1 MARNARG
8 FKLERPAQT
17 AAEQMQFR
25 LRGNEINRIEAVSDV
40 VFGFALT
47 LLVVSLQVPRTYAE
61 LANAMRGF
69 PAFAFTFAALMYVW
83 VRHYY
88 FFRYY
93 GLDDLTTIVL
103 NTLLLFLVLFYVYP
117 LKFLFSVFLANVW
130 INPLI
135 GVPNQIGNAQ
145 SGPYPVMAWSDVRGL
160 FIIFGAGIA
169 AIYFVF
175 AAMFWHAD
183 RMREDLDLNPFEI
196 AYTRTSMVA
205 AILNGGVG
213 LLSIVVASVLT
224 LGHSG
229 WAGYVY
235 LLLPSVVLWRRRRR
249 SQEETAAATR
259 KSA

>member
-1 MARNARG
+1 M
-8 FKLERPAQT
+8 ERPAQT
-17 AAEQMQFR
+17 ATKRPQFQ
-25 LRGNEINRIEAVSDV
+25 LRGTEMNRIEAVSDV
-40 VFGFALT
+40 VFGFALA
-47 LLVVSLQVPRTYAE
+47 LLVVSLEVPRTYAD
-61 LANAMRGF
+61 LINAMRGF

-83 VRHYY
+83 ARHYY

-117 LKFLFSVFLANVW
+117 LKFLFSVFLVNVW

-135 GVPNQIGNAQ
+135 GMPTQIGDAQ
-145 SGPYPVMAWSDVRGL
+145 GGLHQVMVWSDVRGL

-175 AAMFWHAD
+175 AAMFWHAY
-183 RMREDLDLNPFEI
+183 RMREDLDLSTFEI
-196 AYTRTSMVA
+196 AHTRTSMFA
-205 AILNGGVG
+205 AILNGGAG
-213 LLSIVVASVLT
+213 LISMLVASVFK

-235 LLLPSVVLWRRRRR
+235 LLLLPLVALWRWRRRSLEVGPIR
-249 SQEETAAATR
+249 
-259 KSA
+259 

>member
-1 MARNARG
+1 
-8 FKLERPAQT
+8 
-17 AAEQMQFR
+17 MQFR

-40 VFGFALT
+40 VFGFALS

-61 LANAMRGF
+61 LTDAMRGF
-69 PAFAFTFAALMYVW
+69 PVFAITFAALMWVW
-83 VRHYY
+83 GRHYY

-117 LKFLFSVFLANVW
+117 LKFLFSVFLVNIW
-130 INPLI
+130 INPLT
-135 GVPNQIGNAQ
+135 GVRNQVGSAGGMQ
-145 SGPYPVMAWSDVRGL
+145 VMKWEDVRGL

-169 AIYFVF
+169 AINFVF
-175 AAMFWHAD
+175 GAMLWNAY
-183 RMREDLDLNPFEI
+183 RLREALGLSAFEI
-196 AYTRTSMVA
+196 AYTRTTMVSQV
-205 AILNGGVG
+205 LNGGVA
-213 LLSIVVASVLT
+213 LLSILVAWVLT

-235 LLLPSVVLWRRRRR
+235 LVLLPLVALWRRRRR
-249 SQEETAAATR
+249 SQEEDATTTR